1 MQYAPVALAP
11 FIEKTIGTLLPAAR
25 ESNVRLDW
33 RVGED
38 LYIEA
43 DEDKLGQILL
53 NLVGNAVTYTMEGG
67 SVLVEAS
74 VVPSGAGGET
84 GEDERVRIVVR
95 DTGIGIPHKDLPRI
109 FERFYRVDKARSR
122 GSGGTGLGLSI
133 VKHLVELHHGTIGVE
148 STPGY
153 GSAFTVELPVIQPS

>member
-1 MQYAPVALAP
+1 GYAETLQAGALHDPEAADAFLQIIVDESQRLGRLIEDILDLSKIESKQVTMQYAPVALAP

-95 DTGIGIPHKDLPRI
+95 DTGIG
-109 FERFYRVDKARSR
+109 
-122 GSGGTGLGLSI
+122 
-133 VKHLVELHHGTIGVE
+133 
-148 STPGY
+148 
-153 GSAFTVELPVIQPS
+153 